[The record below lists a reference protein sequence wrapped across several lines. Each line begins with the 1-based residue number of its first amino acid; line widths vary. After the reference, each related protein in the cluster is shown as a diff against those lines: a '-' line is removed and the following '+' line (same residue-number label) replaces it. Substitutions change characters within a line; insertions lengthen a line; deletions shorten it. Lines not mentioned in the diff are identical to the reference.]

1 MKDIFNPKKRK
12 WAYRVALA
20 ISAIL
25 GVKGIIGKEELLYW
39 NLLAAAF
46 FGMADAN
53 VQVPENTE
61 ETDSYNYK

>member
-1 MKDIFNPKKRK
+1 MRDILSPEKRK

-25 GVKGIIGKEELLYW
+25 GVKGIIAKEELLYW